1 MGAAGR
7 SLYTHLSVCYAGRA
21 LDGRDQ
27 LLGIEIPGCTGEVR
41 RRGLRAGGTAA
52 MRGRERRARIG
63 DVSAALGWRGFTLV
77 ELLVVIGVLALLAGL
92 LFPVLSEA
100 RHAARRSG
108 CVSNLKQLGVAFALY
123 ASDYDEM
130 LPEAGGSRESVA
142 AWIDYDSPDQR
153 GGIYP
158 YVRQFSQSGASV
170 YRCPSGQPD
179 TSGYQS
185 VSSTYA
191 MNDYLRPWH
200 GRYPADVPHEPL
212 GLAQIEMPARTILLF
227 EVTQHRQG
235 YANRN
240 GSPYFHTVD
249 RETGRPVGV
258 PQIYHHGGSNFLFCD
273 GHARFHHPRATMTR
287 ERTPTEQ
294 RYLTEGGT
302 LVVGFQLGWAA
313 DAEDMWR
320 PFAGYE
326 TYGLD

>member
-1 MGAAGR
+1 MRRRDHRGTMR
-7 SLYTHLSVCYAGRA
+7 HLSAA
-21 LDGRDQ
+21 
-27 LLGIEIPGCTGEVR
+27 VR
-41 RRGLRAGGTAA
+41 R
-52 MRGRERRARIG
+52 
-63 DVSAALGWRGFTLV
+63 RGFTLV
-77 ELLVVIGVLALLAGL
+77 ELLVVVAILSLLAGL
-92 LFPVLSEA
+92 LFPVLSQA
-100 RHAARRSG
+100 RSAARRST

-123 ASDYDEM
+123 ASDYDDT

-142 AWIDYDSPDQR
+142 AWIDYDSPGER

-158 YVRQFSQSGASV
+158 YVRQFSKRGASV
-170 YRCPSGQPD
+170 YRCPNGHPD
-179 TSGYQS
+179 TSAYRS

-200 GRYPADVPHEPL
+200 GRYPHDVPHEPL
-212 GLAQIEMPARTILLF
+212 GLAQIEAPARTILLF

-273 GHARFHHPRATMTR
+273 GHVRFHHPRATMTR
-287 ERTPTEQ
+287 AKTPTEQ
-294 RYLTEGGT
+294 RHLTEAGT
-302 LVVGFQLGWAA
+302 LVVGFGLGWAR
-313 DAEDMWR
+313 DEEDMWR
-320 PFAGYE
+320 PFTGYQ

>member
-1 MGAAGR
+1 MRLPDVR
-7 SLYTHLSVCYAGRA
+7 SV
-21 LDGRDQ
+21 
-27 LLGIEIPGCTGEVR
+27 
-41 RRGLRAGGTAA
+41 LRARLPA
-52 MRGRERRARIG
+52 M
-63 DVSAALGWRGFTLV
+63 VQRGFALV
-77 ELLVVIGVLALLAGL
+77 ELLVVVAILALLAGL
-92 LFPVLSEA
+92 LFPVLSQA
-100 RHAARRSG
+100 RNTARRST

-123 ASDYDEM
+123 ASDYDDT

-158 YVRQFSQSGASV
+158 YVRQFSKSGASV
-170 YRCPSGQPD
+170 YRCPSGHPD
-179 TSGYQS
+179 TSSYRS
-185 VSSTYA
+185 ISSTYA

-200 GRYPADVPHEPL
+200 GRYPHDVPHEPL
-212 GLAQIEMPARTILLF
+212 PLAQIESPARTILLF

-249 RETGRPVGV
+249 RETGLPVGV

-273 GHARFHHPRATMTR
+273 GHVRFHHPRATMTR
-287 ERTPTEQ
+287 EKTPTPQ

-313 DAEDMWR
+313 DEADMWR
-320 PFAGYE
+320 PFAGYQ

>member
-1 MGAAGR
+1 
-7 SLYTHLSVCYAGRA
+7 
-21 LDGRDQ
+21 
-27 LLGIEIPGCTGEVR
+27 
-41 RRGLRAGGTAA
+41 
-52 MRGRERRARIG
+52 
-63 DVSAALGWRGFTLV
+63 
-77 ELLVVIGVLALLAGL
+77 
-92 LFPVLSEA
+92 
-100 RHAARRSG
+100 
-108 CVSNLKQLGVAFALY
+108 
-123 ASDYDEM
+123 M
-130 LPEAGGSRESVA
+130 LPEAAGSRESVA
-142 AWIDYDSPDQR
+142 PCIDYDSADQR

-158 YVRQFSQSGASV
+158 YVRQFSKSGASV

-179 TSGYQS
+179 RSGYVS

-191 MNDYLRPWH
+191 MNDYLRPRH

-227 EVTQHRQG
+227 EVTQNRQG

-320 PFAGYE
+320 PFAGYGDSLPCPPGE
-326 TYGLD
+326 AHLALRPPHVRSPAVRPPPSALRPPLSALRPLGGVTRVTG